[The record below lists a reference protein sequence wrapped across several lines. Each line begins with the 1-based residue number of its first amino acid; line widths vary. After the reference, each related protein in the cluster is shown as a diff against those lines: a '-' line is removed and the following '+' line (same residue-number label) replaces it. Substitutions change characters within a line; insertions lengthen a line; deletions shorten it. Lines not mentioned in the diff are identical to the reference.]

1 MIGTKKKRFSKK
13 NIHEGISLEIL
24 PKYVYY
30 NSEELYNKDNTKK
43 REFFRVEHPK
53 LDKSWSTTKS
63 FKVSIIDKLAQA
75 TKVVEDLENDIYPTK
90 TTPTL
95 PKYVSLVTMREK
107 PHLVF
112 EKREE
117 DKRLS
122 LKMILPKDYDLHVQ
136 LEIFNEKIKGKY
148 EKYVSIW

>member
-1 MIGTKKKRFSKK
+1 M
-13 NIHEGISLEIL
+13 L

-30 NSEELYNKDNTKK
+30 NCEEICNEKTTTK
-43 REFFRVEHPK
+43 REFFRVEHQK

-112 EKREE
+112 EKRI
-117 DKRLS
+117 DGKRLNV
-122 LKMILPKDYDLHVQ
+122 KMVLPEEYDLHEQVNI
-136 LEIFNEKIKGKY
+136 LNEKVKAKY
-148 EKYVSIW
+148 EGESIL